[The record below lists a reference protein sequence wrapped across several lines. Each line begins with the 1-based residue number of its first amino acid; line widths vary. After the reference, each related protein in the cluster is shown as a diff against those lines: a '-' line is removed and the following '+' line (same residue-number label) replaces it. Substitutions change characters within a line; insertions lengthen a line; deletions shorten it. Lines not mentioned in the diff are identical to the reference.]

1 MANGSNLKMT
11 GRRPQTSE
19 RGGGE
24 GRGGD
29 GRGGRCG
36 AVTAPRATRSRP
48 GPAAAPTPGGD
59 ATSAFGGGMKPGRC
73 YRQSVISPT
82 DRIQYAPAKKSA
94 GVLLFGGFF
103 FSFFFFPEKAKSF
116 IFPSIRMP
124 RITKQEFNLTQR

>member
-24 GRGGD
+24 

-59 ATSAFGGGMKPGRC
+59 ATSAFGGGTKPGRS

-82 DRIQYAPAKKSA
+82 DRIQYAPARKSA
-94 GVLLFGGFF
+94 GVLLLGVSPPPLLFL
-103 FSFFFFPEKAKSF
+103 S
-116 IFPSIRMP
+116 
-124 RITKQEFNLTQR
+124 